1 MTRPRLTTLAALAL
15 TLGVT
20 ASGLAQ
26 TADPASIIRER
37 REGLRAVAANVE
49 ALQAIA
55 VGRTDPRAGLPRI
68 EAIATFFLML
78 AVMGTAVDK
87 HGPKIGGLAI
97 GMTLTAG
104 MLAIGP
110 LTGGSMNPARSIG
123 PMIATGAYEGIAL
136 YLAAPIVGAVVAAVL
151 YRYLLLDAA
160 PE

>member
-68 EAIATFFLML
+68 AAIATFFTNFPDRFPPSTQAGDTRALPGVFTDRAGFVAVYTAFQVQL
-78 AVMGTAVDK
+78 ANVQT
-87 HGPKIGGLAI
+87 
-97 GMTLTAG
+97 
-104 MLAIGP
+104 
-110 LTGGSMNPARSIG
+110 
-123 PMIATGAYEGIAL
+123 
-136 YLAAPIVGAVVAAVL
+136 VAAAGDSAAFGPAL
-151 YRYLLLDAA
+151 QQMGASCGNCHRPYRGR
-160 PE
+160 